1 MGVSAHHSSMHVE
14 AQRGQAYG
22 STSLLLCHH
31 LSPQQAKLT
40 KVVPERTPWSQR
52 QNPFKDPGREASGFV
67 SPAALIFQL
76 ALEKRDTA
84 QGLWRREHSV
94 LKCLLGRSHTVFG
107 DWKSSR
113 TRCLLAWVGRQV
125 RRKEE
130 EDIRQRRGIQGAW
143 REVGMSSYFI
153 SFSFQE
159 CEGVKVNVKMAWGQ
173 ARGLSGLAAK
183 PEDLSSNP
191 GPHMVEGQNR
201 LQKIVLWYLLVHV
214 CIHIPYTHNHIHKR
228 CICTHTHYQI
238 HNMHMIYIWI
248 ANGDSLDIKKSN

>member
-1 MGVSAHHSSMHVE
+1 MIPEAEPFQRLRPRSAWLCVPSSFDFSIGPGEARHSSGFMAKG
-14 AQRGQAYG
+14 AQCSQVSPGQK
-22 STSLLLCHH
+22 SHSVWWL
-31 LSPQQAKLT
+31 
-40 KVVPERTPWSQR
+40 EI
-52 QNPFKDPGREASGFV
+52 FKDTLSF
-67 SPAALIFQL
+67 
-76 ALEKRDTA
+76 
-84 QGLWRREHSV
+84 GLGGMTGQE
-94 LKCLLGRSHTVFG
+94 
-107 DWKSSR
+107 
-113 TRCLLAWVGRQV
+113 
-125 RRKEE
+125 KEE

-143 REVGMSSYFI
+143 REAGMSSYFI

-228 CICTHTHYQI
+228 CICTHTLS
-238 HNMHMIYIWI
+238 
-248 ANGDSLDIKKSN
+248 DT